1 MTILVAYSA
10 DVYGSAALDYGI
22 AEAERAGDR
31 LVVANVTKGDKL
43 VDPRFAGAADA
54 AAVQERLEK
63 LAVDAELRQA
73 MSPDVAEELLSIAEA
88 ESPRL
93 LVVGI
98 RRRTPMGKLLM
109 GSVAQRLIL
118 DAHCP
123 VVAVK
128 PHES

>member
-10 DVYGSAALDYGI
+10 DEYGTAALDYGI
-22 AEAERAGDR
+22 DEAERSGER
-31 LVVANVTKGDKL
+31 LIVANVTKGDKL
-43 VDPRFAGAADA
+43 VDPRYAGEADA
-54 AAVQERLEK
+54 ASVQQRLAG

-73 MSPDVAEELLSIAEA
+73 MNPDVAEEVLAIAEA

-98 RRRTPMGKLLM
+98 RRRTPMGKLIM

-128 PHES
+128 PDHA